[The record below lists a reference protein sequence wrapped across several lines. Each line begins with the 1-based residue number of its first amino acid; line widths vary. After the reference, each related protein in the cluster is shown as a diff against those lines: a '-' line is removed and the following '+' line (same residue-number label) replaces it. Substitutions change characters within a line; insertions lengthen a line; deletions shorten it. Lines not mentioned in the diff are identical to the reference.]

1 MLSQNGHKTDIQKD
15 NVSKKKEKKRYIN
28 PHYIP
33 QENKTF
39 PLSKS
44 PMLTLPLS
52 IWLLSIQN
60 YSRFLSQMT
69 KGKSL
74 RSDHLLITEKASILI
89 LIIITEAIII
99 VIIL

>member
-1 MLSQNGHKTDIQKD
+1 
-15 NVSKKKEKKRYIN
+15 
-28 PHYIP
+28 
-33 QENKTF
+33 
-39 PLSKS
+39 
-44 PMLTLPLS
+44 MLTLPLS

-74 RSDHLLITEKASILI
+74 RSGHLLITEKASILI